1 MDLEYEHRL
10 TEVEDRAKS
19 NTKRLDRL
27 EKTTEAIGKL
37 ATSMEV
43 MAAKQEEV
51 ANNVGKLTNKVEE
64 IEHKPGKRWE
74 AIVEKAILT
83 VIGAILL
90 YILAKIGF

>member
-1 MDLEYEHRL
+1 MDLEHERRL
-10 TEVEDRAKS
+10 TDVEDRSKS

-51 ANNVGKLTNKVEE
+51 AKNVGKLTNKVDE
-64 IEHKPGKRWE
+64 IENKPRKRWD
-74 AIVEKAILT
+74 AIVDKVLLT

-90 YILAKIGF
+90 YILAKLGL

>member
-51 ANNVGKLTNKVEE
+51 AKNVGKLTNKVDE
-64 IEHKPGKRWE
+64 IENKPRKRWD
-74 AIVEKAILT
+74 AIVEKVLLT
-83 VIGAILL
+83 IVGAILL
-90 YILAKIGF
+90 YILAKIGL

>member
-1 MDLEYEHRL
+1 MDLEHERRL

-51 ANNVGKLTNKVEE
+51 AKNVGKLTNKVDE
-64 IEHKPGKRWE
+64 IEHKPGRRWDT
-74 AIVEKAILT
+74 IVDKVLT
-83 VIGAILL
+83 GITGAILI
-90 YILAKIGF
+90 YILARLGF

>member
-1 MDLEYEHRL
+1 MDLEHEHRL

-51 ANNVGKLTNKVEE
+51 AKNVGKLTSKVDE
-64 IEHKPGKRWE
+64 IEHKPGKRWDS
-74 AIVEKAILT
+74 IVEKALLT
-83 VIGAILL
+83 VISAVLV
-90 YILAKIGF
+90 YILARLGF